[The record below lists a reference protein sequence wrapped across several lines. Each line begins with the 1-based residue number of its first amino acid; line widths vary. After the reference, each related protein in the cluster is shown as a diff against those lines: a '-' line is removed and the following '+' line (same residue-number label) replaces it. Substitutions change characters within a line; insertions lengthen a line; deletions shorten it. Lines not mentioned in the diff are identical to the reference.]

1 VAFWPLFAMP
11 ALIQGFM
18 RPTIDT
24 YVNQHTPSATR
35 ATVLSVSSLVLSV
48 QVAFFEPIVGFITD
62 DVSIQAAFAF
72 VAVFFMLVM
81 PPLFFL
87 WRRAYIPAPE
97 PLPAVAA
104 AEAA

>member
-1 VAFWPLFAMP
+1 MFALFALP

-24 YVNQHTPSATR
+24 YVNQHTPSDTR

-48 QVAFFEPIVGFITD
+48 QVAFFEPVVGWITD
-62 DVSIQAAFAF
+62 EVSIRAAFGF
-72 VAVFFMLVM
+72 VSVFFLLVM
-81 PPLFFL
+81 PPMFYL
-87 WRRAYIPAPE
+87 WRKAYVPTPE
-97 PLPAVAA
+97 PAAPQLAA